1 MRNFKDVLSINHV
14 GTTLKNFIL
23 FLIFFH
29 MLLEETKINN
39 VVIFFLQEITIWD
52 RDEVWAFSLTPSNY
66 KTTAECPTV

>member
-1 MRNFKDVLSINHV
+1 
-14 GTTLKNFIL
+14 
-23 FLIFFH
+23 